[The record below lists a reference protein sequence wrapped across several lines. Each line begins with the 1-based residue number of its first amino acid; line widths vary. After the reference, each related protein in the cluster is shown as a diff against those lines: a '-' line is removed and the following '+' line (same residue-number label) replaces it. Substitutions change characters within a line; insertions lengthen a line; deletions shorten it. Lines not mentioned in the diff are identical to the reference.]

1 MTDTRPLARGRAKH
15 FVANLVT
22 AALFL
27 GVTLFATDVGATKHE
42 AIFAALTDNAKRIIE
57 EANKAFGGG
66 FESVCEAG
74 RSKVNAKV
82 RLITKALIEQKVL
95 VGSSGFFSSRSKTTT
110 RASAAKNSVENER
123 ASWNG

>member
-74 RSKVNAKV
+74 RSKVNPKV
-82 RLITKALIEQKVL
+82 RLITKELIKQKVL
-95 VGSSGFFSSRSKTTT
+95 VGSSGFFQLE
-110 RASAAKNSVENER
+110 VENYYAR
-123 ASWNG
+123 ICGKKFRRK